1 MGKVFSGSAVPRE
14 TVFIL
19 ADGTFVVQWDEKQ
32 VQDLL
37 SGQYRQFADEQYGH
51 AITDYE
57 LNQLKSAGRVEH
69 YNRHFVWLFALPE
82 VGRFA
87 HAGREHKTSDQRIRV
102 YYLNT
107 TLPHTQLEQVRQVL
121 SDTGLDEHFL
131 ARSRGDLVAVL
142 GRNGM
147 PFRHLKEAERAQKQL
162 QSLAPDT
169 FRHTAIAF
177 IETVNNNG
185 RTYQPPQAEH
195 TGETLD
201 LTTIIRSQTDT
212 SVTAGKRVLL
222 ITNHDEE
229 RNAIHDLLSQMK
241 MDVADAVTGE
251 DALLLVEDS
260 PHDLLLMDLVLP
272 DMHGWELLAKIR
284 EISSLND
291 LPVIV
296 IADHGVSP
304 DNQAF
309 ALTVVRVAAYLV
321 KPVSMAQLRQNV
333 WVTLNANA

>member
-37 SGQYRQFADEQYGH
+37 SGQYRVFNDDDYGH
-51 AITDYE
+51 SITDYE
-57 LNQLKSAGRVEH
+57 LNQLKAAGRVEH
-69 YNRHFVWLFALPE
+69 YNRQYVWLFALPE
-82 VGRFA
+82 VGRFS
-87 HAGREHKTSDQRIRV
+87 HGVREYKSPDRRVRV

-107 TLPHTQLEQVRQVL
+107 TLPNTQLATVNQVL
-121 SDTGLDEHFL
+121 SEKGLDAHFL
-131 ARSRGDLVAVL
+131 ARSRGDLVAIL
-142 GRNGM
+142 GRNGI

-162 QSLAPDT
+162 IHTAPDT

-177 IETVNNNG
+177 VETVSNG
-185 RTYQPPQAEH
+185 TPYQPPQTASPS
-195 TGETLD
+195 ETLD

-212 SVTAGKRVLL
+212 SVTAGKRVVL
-222 ITNHDEE
+222 ITSSDEE
-229 RNAIHDLLSQMK
+229 RVAIRELLDAMQME
-241 MDVADAVTGE
+241 VVHALTGE
-251 DALLLVEDS
+251 DALLMLEDS

-284 EISSLND
+284 EITSLKD
-291 LPVIV
+291 LPVIL
-296 IADHGVSP
+296 IANHGVSA

-309 ALTVVRVAAYLV
+309 ALTVVRVAAYLT
-321 KPVSMAQLRQNV
+321 KPISMAQLRQNI
-333 WVTLNANA
+333 WLTLNSSA